1 MPTFPNVPLVPGV
14 PPVPRPPGFIPST
27 LSLLVNDTI
36 SAALSSIYA
45 LQWGIFK
52 NGIPIIVPLSSNILN
67 ASSFAGAA
75 IGGLNTIAGI
85 TGISGLAGI
94 GGITGVRS
102 IVSLDFKQD
111 WTVSSY
117 PVEQGG
123 FQSYNKV
130 QTPFEAR
137 VRIASGTSLF
147 DRTNLLNVIAQ
158 LATSLDTYDIVT
170 PDHMYKSANI
180 HHYDYQRTATSGA
193 GLIVV
198 DLWLTQIVQTSTSTF
213 ANTQTPSG
221 ADPLSGGQQQAK
233 DLPSSWPASLQ
244 PPLLVN

>member
-1 MPTFPNVPLVPGV
+1 VPVFPNVPLVPGV
-14 PPVPRPPGFIPST
+14 PPVPRPPGFIPSV
-27 LSLLVNDTI
+27 LSLLINDTV
-36 SAALSSIYA
+36 SSILTGLYA
-45 LQWGIFK
+45 LRWGIFQ
-52 NGIPIIVPLSSNILN
+52 NGLPVIVP
-67 ASSFAGAA
+67 
-75 IGGLNTIAGI
+75 
-85 TGISGLAGI
+85 
-94 GGITGVRS
+94 RS

-137 VRIASGTSLF
+137 VRMASDTATA
-147 DRTNLLNVIAQ
+147 DRTELLVNVAAIA
-158 LATSLDTYDIVT
+158 ASLDTYDIVT
-170 PDHMYKSANI
+170 PEVIYQSANI
-180 HHYDYQRTATSGA
+180 HHYDYQRTATNGA

-221 ADPLSGGQQQAK
+221 ANPIAGGNVQPVNSAVLPGTALPLPTAIFH
-233 DLPSSWPASLQ
+233 
-244 PPLLVN
+244 